1 MNRLAT
7 GDEEV
12 TWQDHLLRF
21 RSGVPFKK
29 ALILS
34 CGNGWVEADLYFRG
48 VIETA
53 VGVDINDDLIQEAR
67 QRTSSNNLPF
77 RYYKLDSNQV
87 NMFPESGY
95 DVVINH
101 AALHHAAYIDRQVR
115 AVHSIL
121 VKTGGILVN
130 FDYTGPH
137 RNQYDE
143 IEWDKMIEVNER
155 SSPAF
160 RKKKL
165 RYPRLSAMLKSD
177 PSEAIHSELIIPTSH
192 RYFKPLW
199 NRSVNGGIAYE
210 LLTHNENLAQFR
222 DIVSG
227 DLNAGAEVKTH
238 LNFVLSNDEEHA
250 RRRPNSMLFWYSIM
264 QPKSNLN
271 VDLLLKWTEEERV
284 REETAEKNGG
294 VYYAS
299 TYVAAR
305 YPKNPVRWV
314 G

>member
-1 MNRLAT
+1 MQVNEERANPTPNTSEHWWNERSSDNSWAARRLSGKQASKLRT
-7 GDEEV
+7 SPGIDRLWRPHSHPESKRLV
-12 TWQDHLLRF
+12 CHLLQ
-21 RSGVPFKK
+21 RSVP
-29 ALILS
+29 
-34 CGNGWVEADLYFRG
+34 
-48 VIETA
+48 
-53 VGVDINDDLIQEAR
+53 QE
-67 QRTSSNNLPF
+67 S
-77 RYYKLDSNQV
+77 
-87 NMFPESGY
+87 
-95 DVVINH
+95 H
-101 AALHHAAYIDRQVR
+101 AALHHAAYLDRQVR

-121 VKTGGILVN
+121 DKTGGILVN

-222 DIVSG
+222 DIVSWE
-227 DLNAGAEVKTH
+227 LNAGAEVKSH
-238 LNFVLSNDEEHA
+238 FNFVLANDEEHA